1 MKVDELMVG
10 NWVLFCGDKYQIRK
24 EDFSANYDFEP
35 IPLTKEI
42 LEKNGFVFMHDIFDG
57 IYPMLSMIYCDYK
70 LLEDDKWINGGE
82 NQDIRYVHELQ
93 NALKFCKV
101 KREIIL

>member
-10 NWVLFCGDKYQIRK
+10 NWVLFCGDKYQIHK

-42 LEKNGFVFMHDIFDG
+42 LEKNGFV
-57 IYPMLSMIYCDYK
+57 LNMIYLMEFMEFIQC
-70 LLEDDKWINGGE
+70 L
-82 NQDIRYVHELQ
+82 V
-93 NALKFCKV
+93 
-101 KREIIL
+101 